1 MKIEHPR
8 KKSLVMNGGKR
19 ATRSNQKVNHQTIPI
34 LVIYVAILDVKI
46 Q

>member
-1 MKIEHPR
+1 MKKEHPM
-8 KKSLVMNGGKR
+8 KQSSVMNGGKR
-19 ATRSNQKVNHQTIPI
+19 ATRSNQKVIHQTIPK

>member
-1 MKIEHPR
+1 MKIEHPM
-8 KKSLVMNGGKR
+8 KKSLVVNGGKR
-19 ATRSNQKVNHQTIPI
+19 ATRSNQKVIHQIITK